1 MWAWIGL
8 GCAAVGAALALRRA
22 RTGAA
27 SFYEHEVYAMTRTS
41 HVRFALV
48 SLAFAGAFLVVLL
61 FRWPAAVPVL
71 AVYTVLLLLY
81 GSSFVRGAVGE
92 DE

>member
-8 GCAAVGAALALRRA
+8 GCAAAGAALALRRA

-41 HVRFALV
+41 HVRFGLV
-48 SLAFAGAFLVVLL
+48 SLAFAGAFAIVMLVHA
-61 FRWPAAVPVL
+61 PAAVPVL

-81 GSSFVRGAVGE
+81 GSSFLRGATGE

>member
-8 GCAAVGAALALRRA
+8 GCAAVGAALALRHA
-22 RTGAA
+22 RTGTG
-27 SFYEHEVYAMTRTS
+27 SFYEREVYAMTRVS
-41 HVRFALV
+41 HMRFVMV
-48 SLAFAGAFLVVLL
+48 SAAFAGAFAIVLL
-61 FRWPAAVPVL
+61 FHSPAAVPVL

-81 GSSFVRGAVGE
+81 GASFARGATGE